1 VNKSSQTN
9 VILLLVVLAG
19 AVAYL
24 IDDPDK
30 NDPVKNKKLQA
41 ALTAEPAPQ
50 LEVPKDPFAELEMAT
65 YRRIVAAYTTGDF
78 DGALRL
84 SNQALATPE
93 ASPAFKDWLTRQWP
107 VLMTSVAWMKI
118 KTQDC
123 DEASKIF
130 YKVLGVAQVPEAQK
144 GLGFCL
150 RVSKNWPEAASYLA
164 TYVLARPEDIEG
176 RLIYADTLE
185 SLGRFDEAVTI
196 LEGAQTAGEGQEA
209 AMSEL
214 AKQRLQAM
222 KAKAKSGAKQKTER
236 SEHFYVS
243 YREDDHE
250 AILRP
255 VLDILEAA
263 VQEYSEIFGVAPP
276 ATPVEVIL
284 YRKEEF
290 RDVIPGGPG
299 WAEGVFDG
307 RMRIPVAS
315 HMLNQVQGPLA
326 TVLRHEL
333 SHALLSLRSNGRA
346 WPTWFDEGTAQY
358 LSCRQRDCDQ
368 FRFPPTPGVF
378 SPVEAL
384 NQPFVTLD
392 SVEAGRAYLHS
403 LYMVRGIVRKKG
415 ELGFTDV
422 ASRVPATGPLTSE
435 FIAEVSG
442 WDSFALLW
450 RDVNAWWGQKEIL

>member
-1 VNKSSQTN
+1 M
-9 VILLLVVLAG
+9 L
-19 AVAYL
+19 
-24 IDDPDK
+24 DDHLG
-30 NDPVKNKKLQA
+30 NDTTKNKKLQS
-41 ALTAEPAPQ
+41 ALKSEPPPA
-50 LEVPKDPFAELEMAT
+50 LEVPKDPFQDQEMAI
-65 YRRIVAAYTTGDF
+65 YRRIVAAYSTGDF
-78 DGALRL
+78 EGALTL
-84 SNQALATPE
+84 SNQRLASQETSE
-93 ASPAFKDWLTRQWP
+93 DFKEWLTRQWP
-107 VLMTSVAWMKI
+107 VLMTSLGWLKI

-130 YKVLGVAQVPEAQK
+130 YKVLGAAQVPEAQK

-164 TYVLARPEDIEG
+164 TYILAKPSDIEG

-185 SLGRFDEAVTI
+185 SLGRFDDAVTI
-196 LEGAQTAGEGQEA
+196 LEGAQSPGEGEDQA
-209 AMSEL
+209 LAEL
-214 AKQRLQAM
+214 AKQRLQGM
-222 KAKAKSGAKQKTER
+222 RAKAKSGANQKTER

-255 VLDILEAA
+255 VLDILEST
-263 VQEYSEIFGVAPP
+263 VNEYSEILGIPPP
-276 ATPVEVIL
+276 AMPVEVIL

-307 RMRIPVAS
+307 RMRIPVAT
-315 HMLNQVQGPLA
+315 HMMTNVNGALA

-333 SHALLSLRSNGRA
+333 SHALLSLRAGGRS

-368 FRFPPTPGVF
+368 FRFPPTPGIF
-378 SPVEAL
+378 SPIDTL
-384 NQPFVTLD
+384 TQPFVTLD
-392 SVEAGRAYLHS
+392 NVEAGRAYLHS
-403 LYMVRGIVRKKG
+403 LYMVRGLVRKKG
-415 ELGFTDV
+415 EAGFTDIS
-422 ASRVPATGPLTSE
+422 SRVPGVGPLTSD

-442 WDSFALLW
+442 WDSFSKLW
-450 RDVNAWWGQKEIL
+450 ADVSEWWGQKVVL